1 MKILHIDVRGKIA
14 TYRSRDGEIVCGNT
28 DYKVQFSLDE
38 EWEGLEK
45 TARFIWNGQY
55 FDTPLLDDDSCVVP
69 VISNA
74 EAVVVGLYAENLHTT
89 TSAIIYCKRSILC
102 GDVEPNPGTG
112 LNYTTEAQKAA
123 NEAKASATQAQVFA
137 GQATSRAAE
146 AINAANT
153 AKEAAKTATSA
164 AEDLS
169 PRIEANTQ
177 SIETE
182 KNNIRENSSRIQD
195 NRYRIQDLEKHVG
208 FETTFQTNEIP
219 GNGKLT
225 VPEKAMRYAQIV
237 KIEGETIDFTAYQG
251 AFEQFVKNY
260 PKQIVTDTG
269 EVLFD
274 ESDLAWGRS
283 DYKKYLA
290 HFGIEGN
297 YLYSETSGYSTPSNP
312 LYGIFLHI
320 EREYYEGEDIPSTW
334 ESVYKEYRADG
345 NVYARIGNLKTPYD
359 EEVGSY
365 TSSKRNYFLKDLK
378 GAKSIICVP
387 KYTEADIWAMKD
399 NDDTGFAC
407 RYGTT
412 TITFEL
418 R

>member
-153 AKEAAKTATSA
+153 AKEAADTAKATA
-164 AEDLS
+164 ATLVTLEPKIEHNAL
-169 PRIEANTQ
+169 RIE
-177 SIETE
+177 
-182 KNNIRENSSRIQD
+182 
-195 NRYRIQDLEKHVG
+195 
-208 FETTFQTNEIP
+208 
-219 GNGKLT
+219 
-225 VPEKAMRYAQIV
+225 
-237 KIEGETIDFTAYQG
+237 KIEDKLGLD
-251 AFEQFVKNY
+251 
-260 PKQIVTDTG
+260 
-269 EVLFD
+269 
-274 ESDLAWGRS
+274 SDLVVI
-283 DYKKYLA
+283 K
-290 HFGIEGN
+290 
-297 YLYSETSGYSTPSNP
+297 SGYSEEMASGATQEAQISYKYIRLLKLGSFGQP
-312 LYGIFLHI
+312 
-320 EREYYEGEDIPSTW
+320 EYYA
-334 ESVYKEYRADG
+334 EYG
-345 NVYARIGNLKTPYD
+345 GWGYSKHYISRIGNGGSEDIILPTTVLNKLPFYGYGNCDNGRYANYIFFENGKAYYHQGCRYYD
-359 EEVGSY
+359 SGERAELAEGEIFVNEYNGDGMY
-365 TSSKRNYFLKDLK
+365 
-378 GAKSIICVP
+378 KSIIGLAEP
-387 KYTEADIWAMKD
+387 IITDISAELD
-399 NDDTGFAC
+399 FDGVIETNINITGVVGGIAGVYGKTNILFYGYGYYEFA
-407 RYGTT
+407 YMTKEGV
-412 TITFEL
+412 
-418 R
+418 